1 MALGGFLIT
10 VVFDI
15 GTSISDAVLFHYPV
29 WVSILGLYVP
39 LPATKDTPDP
49 NTSGIGYEATWRGGE
64 SVMEVVS
71 RKLPGWARA
80 LAVAVGLV
88 TLVAGFLVLVFPALG
103 ILFVVYMLAFALIL
117 LGVER
122 LGMGITGHAYTVT
135 AKSKEPE
142 PAKA

>member
-1 MALGGFLIT
+1 
-10 VVFDI
+10 
-15 GTSISDAVLFHYPV
+15 
-29 WVSILGLYVP
+29 
-39 LPATKDTPDP
+39 
-49 NTSGIGYEATWRGGE
+49 
-64 SVMEVVS
+64 MEVES

-80 LAVAVGLV
+80 LAVLVGLV

-103 ILFVVYMLAFALIL
+103 LLFVVYILAFALIL

-142 PAKA
+142 PSKT